1 MHFIGQAQ
9 IIKIL
14 KLRNN
19 IIICEYLPACAPGR
33 LALPVCHR
41 LHLRRMPGGLGWRA
55 SSHGRRVCE
64 KLLAP

>member
-19 IIICEYLPACAPGR
+19 IIICVY
-33 LALPVCHR
+33 LPVC
-41 LHLRRMPGGLGWRA
+41 A
-55 SSHGRRVCE
+55 SHGRRVCGN
-64 KLLAP
+64 LLAS